1 MDDQSGE
8 IQYDLVIEQCRDRI
22 RHYETLENWL
32 LSIQQSGF
40 NAASISEVR
49 DVAREGRLSAITH
62 QVREDLSVQQ
72 GNQDNPLR
80 PVLEILVA
88 LNSED
93 EYVYDTVLLVCDTA
107 EPKNLESALA
117 TVRYCQSRAEQA
129 LRMVPELVTRQQ
141 RRDAA
146 NAAMKAAFKGGGIG
160 AVLGAVVGFIS
171 CIAVTLGDPT
181 INEGTNTFF
190 ACAVIGCALG
200 AVSSYVMERRR
211 AFNR

>member
-1 MDDQSGE
+1 MDGQSGE
-8 IQYDLVIEQCRDRI
+8 TQYEPIIEQCRTRI
-22 RHYETLENWL
+22 QHYDTLENWL

-40 NAASISEVR
+40 DAESISTVR
-49 DVAREGRLSAITH
+49 NVARERRLSAITR
-62 QVREDLSVQQ
+62 QVREDLTVQQ
-72 GNQDNPLR
+72 GNQANALM
-80 PVLEILVA
+80 PVLEILAA

-129 LRMVPELVTRQQ
+129 LRTVPELVARQ
-141 RRDAA
+141 RRHEVSNVAL
-146 NAAMKAAFKGGGIG
+146 KAAFKGGGIG
-160 AVLGAVVGFIS
+160 AAIGAVVGFIS

-181 INEGTNTFF
+181 LNEGTNTFF

-200 AVSSYVMERRR
+200 AVSRYVMERRR
-211 AFNR
+211 FPSS

>member
-8 IQYDLVIEQCRDRI
+8 IQYDLVIEQCRARI

-40 NAASISEVR
+40 NAASIAEVR

-107 EPKNLESALA
+107 EPNNLESALA

-160 AVLGAVVGFIS
+160 AAVGAVVGFIS

-190 ACAVIGCALG
+190 ACAVMGSPWAPSP
-200 AVSSYVMERRR
+200 AT
-211 AFNR
+211 

>member
-40 NAASISEVR
+40 NAASIAEVR

-211 AFNR
+211 SFNR

>member
-1 MDDQSGE
+1 MDGQSGE
-8 IQYDLVIEQCRDRI
+8 TQYDLIIEQCRTRI
-22 RHYETLENWL
+22 QHYDTLENWL

-40 NAASISEVR
+40 GAESISRVR
-49 DVAREGRLSAITH
+49 DVARERRLSAITR

-72 GNQDNPLR
+72 GNQDNALK
-80 PVLEILVA
+80 PVLEILAA

-129 LRMVPELVTRQQ
+129 LRTVPELVARQ
-141 RRDAA
+141 RRHEAA
-146 NAAMKAAFKGGGIG
+146 SVALKAAFKGGGIG
-160 AVLGAVVGFIS
+160 AAIGAVVGFIS

-181 INEGTNTFF
+181 LNEGTNTFF
-190 ACAVIGCALG
+190 ACAVIGCA
-200 AVSSYVMERRR
+200 
-211 AFNR
+211 